1 MDYVLLNNKTYI
13 EKEGMYFVFT
23 ERKCLSS
30 FTVFT
35 FQIRKEDKS
44 EVEQNIRD
52 ALESI
57 CTPDDVEREL
67 RAALTSLNLDSKED
81 QL

>member
-1 MDYVLLNNKTYI
+1 MAFLLWHFSDYIL
-13 EKEGMYFVFT
+13 
-23 ERKCLSS
+23 
-30 FTVFT
+30 
-35 FQIRKEDKS
+35 QIRKEDKS

-67 RAALTSLNLDSKED
+67 RAALTTLNLDTKED
-81 QL
+81 IVCTLYLIFQLHLVFQKEFSGIF

>member
-1 MDYVLLNNKTYI
+1 ML
-13 EKEGMYFVFT
+13 
-23 ERKCLSS
+23 
-30 FTVFT
+30 
-35 FQIRKEDKS
+35 QIRKEDKS

-67 RAALTSLNLDSKED
+67 RAALTTLNLDTKDENP
-81 QL
+81 

>member
-1 MDYVLLNNKTYI
+1 MTLFFLLLI
-13 EKEGMYFVFT
+13 
-23 ERKCLSS
+23 L
-30 FTVFT
+30 
-35 FQIRKEDKS
+35 QIRKEDKT

-67 RAALTSLNLDSKED
+67 RAALTSLNLDSRED
-81 QL
+81 YS

>member
-1 MDYVLLNNKTYI
+1 MWVTLFFLLLI
-13 EKEGMYFVFT
+13 
-23 ERKCLSS
+23 L
-30 FTVFT
+30 
-35 FQIRKEDKS
+35 QIRKEDKT

-67 RAALTSLNLDSKED
+67 RAALTSLNLDPREEYS
-81 QL
+81 

>member
-1 MDYVLLNNKTYI
+1 MFLNLSISWNFHLTYLNNCRLW
-13 EKEGMYFVFT
+13 F
-23 ERKCLSS
+23 LS
-30 FTVFT
+30 V

-52 ALESI
+52 ALESV

-67 RAALTSLNLDSKED
+67 RAALLTLNLDSKED
-81 QL
+81 QS

>member
-1 MDYVLLNNKTYI
+1 MDLLVLAYNIIGIVIKNSNYML
-13 EKEGMYFVFT
+13 
-23 ERKCLSS
+23 
-30 FTVFT
+30 
-35 FQIRKEDKS
+35 QIRKEDKS

-67 RAALTSLNLDSKED
+67 RAALTTLNLDTKED
-81 QL
+81 NP

>member
-1 MDYVLLNNKTYI
+1 MDFLVPTQNIIGINFSNYTL
-13 EKEGMYFVFT
+13 
-23 ERKCLSS
+23 
-30 FTVFT
+30 
-35 FQIRKEDKS
+35 QIRKEDKS

-67 RAALTSLNLDSKED
+67 RAALTTLNLDTKED
-81 QL
+81 NP

>member
-1 MDYVLLNNKTYI
+1 ML
-13 EKEGMYFVFT
+13 
-23 ERKCLSS
+23 
-30 FTVFT
+30 
-35 FQIRKEDKS
+35 QIRKEDKS

-67 RAALTSLNLDSKED
+67 RAALTTLNLDTKD
-81 QL
+81 DNP

>member
-1 MDYVLLNNKTYI
+1 ML
-13 EKEGMYFVFT
+13 
-23 ERKCLSS
+23 
-30 FTVFT
+30 
-35 FQIRKEDKS
+35 QIRKEDKS

-67 RAALTSLNLDSKED
+67 RAALTTLNLDSIED
-81 QL
+81 NP

>member
-1 MDYVLLNNKTYI
+1 
-13 EKEGMYFVFT
+13 MYFIST
-23 ERKCLSS
+23 ERKYLSS
-30 FTVFT
+30 FTVFI

-81 QL
+81 HL